1 MKVLIH
7 YNEIGLKG
15 KNLPFFEKT
24 LMTTI
29 RKAFTSATFIKD
41 SKRFIAEL
49 SGNRA
54 SITGILSRIL
64 GISSFSFI
72 ETCSNDV
79 EVLKKKAVSML
90 KKITDKEHFAV
101 AAKRSDKRFPLSS
114 PEVNVMIGDEA
125 HKLGFSID
133 LTAPTVTLY
142 VEITDKGCYLY
153 SAKEP
158 GLGGLP
164 VGCSGRV
171 LCLLSGGIDSSVA
184 AYMMMKRGCRV
195 DFLHFHNFL
204 DETRVASSKIPK
216 LVEVADRFQSP
227 SKLFLEAYSSYEEL
241 TMGRIPAAYDLVVFK
256 NYMLRTADEYCK
268 KKGYKAI
275 ITGDSLAQVASQTLD
290 NINATS
296 YLVDSTILRPLI
308 GFDKNEIILL
318 ARKIGTFDLSVEKYQ
333 DCCSIMAKKAETSVK
348 IEIMKKLLKK
358 IEEK

>member
-24 LMTTI
+24 LSDTI
-29 RKAFTSATFIKD
+29 RKRFSSVKIVKD

-49 SGNRA
+49 SGGRE
-54 SITGILSRIL
+54 SITKKLSLIF

-72 ETCSNDV
+72 ETCSADV
-79 EVLKKKAVSML
+79 EVLKKKAISML
-90 KKITDKEHFAV
+90 KKISDKKHFAV
-101 AAKRSDKRFPLSS
+101 AAKRSDKQFSLSS
-114 PEVNVMIGDEA
+114 PEVNVLLGGEA
-125 HKLGFSID
+125 EKLGFSID
-133 LTAPTVTLY
+133 LTAPTQTLF
-142 VEITDKGCYLY
+142 VEITHKGCYLY
-153 SAKEP
+153 TSKIE

-164 VGCSGRV
+164 VGCSGKV

-204 DETRVASSKIPK
+204 DEKRVAGSKIPK
-216 LVEVADRFQSP
+216 LIAVADRYQGS
-227 SKLFLEAYSSYEEL
+227 SKLFLESYSSYEEL

-256 NYMLRTADEYCK
+256 NYMLRKASTLCK
-268 KKGYKAI
+268 QKGYKAI

-290 NINATS
+290 NLNATS
-296 YLVDSTILRPLI
+296 VQVDATIFRPLI
-308 GFDKNEIILL
+308 GFDKEEIIDL
-318 ARKIGTFDLSVEKYQ
+318 AREIGTFSLSVEKYQ

-348 IEIMKKLLKK
+348 VEKMEELLKK
-358 IEEK
+358 MEY